1 MKPLSI
7 RECAKNSKAF
17 ERLLHHYNN
26 REEAGRLF
34 RQNGGKVVGQL
45 GADVPDE
52 LIMAAGM
59 FPIRIY
65 ADRDSK
71 LIEADKYLEFSFDP
85 VIRAQFEKLVDGTY
99 YNEID
104 FLAIS
109 NSTDVIIRT
118 YLYLKEIQ
126 RQEPEKPVP
135 PLDFIDWLF
144 TRKLIYQTR
153 NEFTIDLFRTKLEEW
168 SGKKIAD
175 SDIEAAAAICN
186 ESRAALREISALR
199 KADKPRIN
207 GSEALV
213 IIGSAMFMDRAEH
226 AKLTRQIAVE
236 AKDWPEI
243 DAARIFITGSA
254 QETTELYEIIEKF
267 GGVVVG
273 EDHDWGDRYFER
285 DYNSTYSPTRA
296 IVDRYML
303 RSFSSKKAFV
313 SQRVKTL
320 DEAVNAAGVN
330 AVMFYV
336 NNYEE
341 SASWDYPSQ
350 KKSLEDRGIPTK
362 AYVKMAFPITRNEW
376 LEDNLKMFID
386 SLKG

>member
-1 MKPLSI
+1 MST
-7 RECAKNSKAF
+7 RECAKSSKAF
-17 ERLLHHYNN
+17 ERLLHYYNN
-26 REEAGRLF
+26 REEAARHF
-34 RQNGGKVVGQL
+34 RQKGGKVVGLL

-52 LIMAAGM
+52 LVMAAGM
-59 FPIRIY
+59 LPVRIY
-65 ADRDSK
+65 ADKDSK

-153 NEFTIDLFRTKLEEW
+153 NEFTIDLFRRKLEEW
-168 SGKKIAD
+168 AEKKISD
-175 SDIEAAAAICN
+175 EDIEAAAAVCN
-186 ESRAALREISALR
+186 ADRVALREISALR
-199 KADKPRIN
+199 KADKPRIS

-213 IIGSAMFMDRAEH
+213 IIGSSLFMDKGEH
-226 AKLTRQIAVE
+226 AELTRQVAQE
-236 AKDWPEI
+236 AKGWPEI
-243 DAARIFITGSA
+243 DAQRIFLTGSA
-254 QETTELYEIIEKF
+254 HETTELYEMIEKA

-285 DYNSTYSPTRA
+285 DYNTSYSPVRA

-303 RSFSSKKAFV
+303 RSYSSKKAFV
-313 SQRVKTL
+313 SQRVEAL
-320 DEAVNAAGVN
+320 DEAVNASGAK
-330 AVMFYV
+330 AVMFYI
-336 NNYEE
+336 NIYEE

-350 KKSLEDRGIPTK
+350 KKSLEDRGIATK
-362 AYVKMAFPITRNEW
+362 AYVKMSYPISRNEW
-376 LEDNLKMFID
+376 LEDNLRTFID